1 METQSL
7 SELQSLTKSLTIE
20 ENRFQLDKPKM
31 ISLIKLLNENKQL
44 DIQLECLRALRNGV
58 ANIPTNAQIVVE
70 NVFSDDFQKIV
81 EKFLDSEGKI
91 WNWLIRV
98 GRKVK

>member
-20 ENRFQLDKPKM
+20 ENRLQLDKPKI
-31 ISLIKLLNENKQL
+31 ISLIKLLNESNQL

-91 WNWLIRV
+91 WN
-98 GRKVK
+98 

>member
-1 METQSL
+1 METQSI
-7 SELQSLTKSLTIE
+7 SELQFLTKSLTIE
-20 ENRFQLDKPKM
+20 ENRLQLDKPKM

-91 WNWLIRV
+91 WN
-98 GRKVK
+98 

>member
-20 ENRFQLDKPKM
+20 ENRLQLDKPK
-31 ISLIKLLNENKQL
+31 IVSLLKLLNENKQL

-91 WNWLIRV
+91 WN
-98 GRKVK
+98 

>member
-20 ENRFQLDKPKM
+20 ENRLQLDKPKM
-31 ISLIKLLNENKQL
+31 ISLIKLLNESNQL

-91 WNWLIRV
+91 WN
-98 GRKVK
+98 

>member
-20 ENRFQLDKPKM
+20 ENRLQLDKPKM
-31 ISLIKLLNENKQL
+31 ISLIKLLNEYEQL

-91 WNWLIRV
+91 WN
-98 GRKVK
+98 

>member
-20 ENRFQLDKPKM
+20 ENRLQLDKPKI
-31 ISLIKLLNENKQL
+31 ISLIKLLNESNQL

-70 NVFSDDFQKIV
+70 NIFANELEKIV
-81 EKFLDSEGKI
+81 EKLLNSEGKI
-91 WNWLIRV
+91 WN
-98 GRKVK
+98 

>member
-20 ENRFQLDKPKM
+20 ENRLQLDKPK
-31 ISLIKLLNENKQL
+31 ILSLLKLLNENKQL

-91 WNWLIRV
+91 WN
-98 GRKVK
+98 